1 MPAISAGRYPV
12 SIQKGERIIVAD
24 SQQLRERTLV
34 VLKPDAVVRGL
45 AGRII
50 QRFEDA
56 SLKIIGVKMREMDA
70 DFARKHY
77 FDLEERLGAGV
88 YNATAAFM
96 QRGPVIAFVV
106 EGEDAVA
113 TVRKIVGST
122 YPNEAQPGSIR
133 GDFAHQSKAVA
144 IATGKAVANL
154 VHASGNR
161 EEAQV
166 RGGPVV
172 RQDRAVRVPEPRP
185 TRSTGDPRRQP
196 AVFRVIP
203 RRRAMAVLLGGEV
216 GRALAQDV
224 LLDLAGRGLGQL
236 GRRT

>member
-1 MPAISAGRYPV
+1 
-12 SIQKGERIIVAD
+12 VAD
-24 SQQLRERTLV
+24 SQQFRERTLV

-56 SLKIIGVKMREMDA
+56 SLKIVGMKMREIDA
-70 DFARKHY
+70 DFTRKHY
-77 FDLEERLGAGV
+77 FDLEERTGAAV

-113 TVRKIVGST
+113 TVRKIVGPT

-133 GDFAHQSKAVA
+133 GDFAHQTKAVA
-144 IATGKAVANL
+144 VATGKAVANL

-161 EEAQV
+161 EEAEYEV
-166 RGGPVV
+166 NLWF
-172 RQDRAVRVPEPRP
+172 DKTELFEY
-185 TRSTGDPRRQP
+185 RSQAEAFGW
-196 AVFRVIP
+196 
-203 RRRAMAVLLGGEV
+203 
-216 GRALAQDV
+216 
-224 LLDLAGRGLGQL
+224 
-236 GRRT
+236 

>member
-1 MPAISAGRYPV
+1 MGKGTPV
-12 SIQKGERIIVAD
+12 AN

-34 VLKPDAVVRGL
+34 VLKPDAVARGL

-56 SLKIIGVKMREMDA
+56 SMKIIGVKMREMDA

-77 FDLEERLGAGV
+77 FDLEDRLGADV
-88 YNATAAFM
+88 YNATATFM

-144 IATGKAVANL
+144 AATGKAVANL
-154 VHASGNR
+154 VHASGNPK
-161 EEAQV
+161 EAQYEV
-166 RGGPVV
+166 
-172 RQDRAVRVPEPRP
+172 DLWFDKTELFDY
-185 TRSTGDPRRQP
+185 RSAADI
-196 AVFRVIP
+196 F
-203 RRRAMAVLLGGEV
+203 
-216 GRALAQDV
+216 DW
-224 LLDLAGRGLGQL
+224 
-236 GRRT
+236 

>member
-1 MPAISAGRYPV
+1 
-12 SIQKGERIIVAD
+12 VAD

-56 SLKIIGVKMREMDA
+56 SLKVIGVKMREMDA

-77 FDLEERLGAGV
+77 FDLEERTSPEV
-88 YNATAAFM
+88 YNATATFM
-96 QRGPVIAFVV
+96 QRGPVIAFVL
-106 EGEDAVA
+106 EGDDAVA
-113 TVRKIVGST
+113 TVRKIVGTT

-144 IATGKAVANL
+144 AATGKAVANL

-161 EEAQV
+161 EEAQY
-166 RGGPVV
+166 
-172 RQDRAVRVPEPRP
+172 
-185 TRSTGDPRRQP
+185 
-196 AVFRVIP
+196 
-203 RRRAMAVLLGGEV
+203 EV
-216 GRALAQDV
+216 NLWFDKTELFEYKSLAETFDW
-224 LLDLAGRGLGQL
+224 
-236 GRRT
+236 